1 MLFDD
6 LISAYYYCLH
16 GHCEA
21 HLALLR
27 EIISNG
33 RRMLKLAIKSAF
45 CMALHIFLAVAFLW
59 CLVAVMGM
67 FLAAA
72 GGLMVL
78 HAYMVL
84 HAAEVDAASQVLA
97 FAGAFV
103 AESIEVMRMAAVLAF
118 LEAEAIL
125 AADIA
130 ARIRQSS
137 DILGAAARTV
147 LIDSARL
154 TAFVANSIT
163 VERLAA
169 IVAHLFDDALQA
181 AWFLAFID
189 ARSVHAAFIVFAY
202 LAADS
207 LNAAMLAVLASALL
221 CLIKGLSGA
230 AL

>member
-1 MLFDD
+1 
-6 LISAYYYCLH
+6 
-16 GHCEA
+16 
-21 HLALLR
+21 
-27 EIISNG
+27 
-33 RRMLKLAIKSAF
+33 
-45 CMALHIFLAVAFLW
+45 MALHIFLAVAFLW

-78 HAYMVL
+78 HA
-84 HAAEVDAASQVLA
+84 AEVDAAPQVLA

-130 ARIRQSS
+130 ARIRQSR

-147 LIDSARL
+147 LVDSARL

-169 IVAHLFDDALQA
+169 IVAHLLDDALQA